1 MKTPVGY
8 GLIALTI
15 AFTVVGQLLVKAGT
29 RQVGSFPASLDVV
42 PAFVLRALTT
52 PAIVLGLASAV
63 IAAVAW
69 IGAVSLTDISFAYP
83 FMGLAIVLVLALA
96 PLFFGET
103 VSLWRWVGV
112 LLVCL
117 GLYVAARG

>member
-15 AFTVVGQLLVKAGT
+15 AFTVAGQLLVKAGT
-29 RQVGSFPASLDVV
+29 RQVGSFPTSPDAV

-52 PAIVLGLASAV
+52 PAIVLGLAFAV

-96 PLFFGET
+96 PLVFGEQ
-103 VSLWRWVGV
+103 VVVNRWIGVGI
-112 LLVCL
+112 VCL
-117 GLYVAARG
+117 GLIIAAQR